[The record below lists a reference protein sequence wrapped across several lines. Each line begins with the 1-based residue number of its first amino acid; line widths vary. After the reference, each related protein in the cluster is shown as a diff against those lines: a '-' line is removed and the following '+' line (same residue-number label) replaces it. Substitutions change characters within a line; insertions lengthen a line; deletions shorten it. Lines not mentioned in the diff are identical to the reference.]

1 MKKICAILLVLL
13 CAGTTTFA
21 KGKMKTLT
29 INTTINCDHCRQCE
43 SCAARIENAV
53 YKIKG
58 VKRVDVLDKEK
69 QIVVVY
75 NSTKTSEQPIK
86 ETIAANGFDADDVK
100 ATPEGIAALDGCC
113 KGAE

>member
-13 CAGTTTFA
+13 YAGTTTFA

-29 INTTINCDHCRQCE
+29 IHTTINCDHCRQCE